1 MYISY
6 YLFDFLSKYNA
17 CSSYFEEIKF
27 NKNPWLIKTH
37 NILFNLE
44 LLDYSS
50 DVYGEILKRQSSY
63 IFLPIMYGKKP
74 IINVYKYILNYVL
87 RSRGERES
95 LCF

>member
-1 MYISY
+1 MQ
-6 YLFDFLSKYNA
+6 LK
-17 CSSYFEEIKF
+17 CK
-27 NKNPWLIKTH
+27 KKTH

-74 IINVYKYILNYVL
+74 IINVYKYIK
-87 RSRGERES
+87 
-95 LCF
+95 LCFKK